1 MSFQKIQGLHG
12 VILKTSTKIAGLP
25 AVSSGPVQPLTL
37 TGAANPGSFPG
48 MPSPILCLGAIN
60 LDLKF
65 QVDDLEGFLK
75 DWGTG
80 LSRAG
85 EEAVS
90 REDEARLTALLA
102 RYGRPAGRFGGG
114 MAANTAYA
122 LACLGLPVGLVGRV
136 GADADGEFLQKLSL
150 IHISEPTRRTPI
162 SYA

>member
-1 MSFQKIQGLHG
+1 
-12 VILKTSTKIAGLP
+12 
-25 AVSSGPVQPLTL
+25 
-37 TGAANPGSFPG
+37 

-60 LDLKF
+60 VDLKF

-102 RYGRPAGRFGGG
+102 RYGRPAGRCGGG

-122 LACLGLPVGLVGRV
+122 LACLGLPVALVGRV
-136 GADADGEFLQKLSL
+136 GADADGEFLQESLAGVDLSHVVTQGESGRAYIL
-150 IHISEPTRRTPI
+150 TDRRRGAHHPGGTQ
-162 SYA
+162 YQ

>member
-1 MSFQKIQGLHG
+1 
-12 VILKTSTKIAGLP
+12 
-25 AVSSGPVQPLTL
+25 
-37 TGAANPGSFPG
+37 

-65 QVDDLEGFLK
+65 QVDDLEGFLQ

-80 LSRAG
+80 LTRGG

-90 REDEARLTALLA
+90 REAEARLTALLA
-102 RYGRPAGRFGGG
+102 RDGRPVGRFGGG

-136 GADADGEFLQKLSL
+136 GADADGEFLRRVSPGWTCRTWSL
-150 IHISEPTRRTPI
+150 MGRAAGPHLDRPERRAHHPGGAQ
-162 SYA
+162 YQ